1 MTNRQSGSQNQ
12 QSNSQP
18 GRQQEQDANRQQD
31 QQTQQNPQNQ
41 QGQNRQQ
48 NPNQQNQ
55 QNPQRPQGQQGAP
68 TGVGKGGLGNQV
80 NQGQAQQNPRG
91 NPSTGQQTQQDMGGG
106 GQQRGSMN
114 KPGDSNE
121 SGSAGAT
128 RRDDGGMGKG
138 N

>member
-1 MTNRQSGSQNQ
+1 MTKRQSGSRNE

-18 GRQQEQDANRQQD
+18 GKQLDQQD
-31 QQTQQNPQNQ
+31 PD
-41 QGQNRQQ
+41 RQ
-48 NPNQQNQ
+48 
-55 QNPQRPQGQQGAP
+55 QGQQGAP

-80 NQGQAQQNPRG
+80 NQGQGQQNPRG

-114 KPGDSNE
+114 KPGDANE
-121 SGSAGAT
+121 SGSSAST